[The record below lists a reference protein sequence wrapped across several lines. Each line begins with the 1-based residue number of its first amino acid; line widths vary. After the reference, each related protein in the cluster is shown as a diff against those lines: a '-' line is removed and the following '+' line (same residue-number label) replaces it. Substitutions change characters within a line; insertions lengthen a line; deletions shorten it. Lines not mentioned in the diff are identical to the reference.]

1 MEHPALRANLRAL
14 NDILGLEDRRMFVR
28 QVGIGGSEFVAYL
41 VGDRVPGAAKVEAI
55 AKFFGTDS
63 DTLRNVRIDELS
75 LQRAQQRLRR
85 AMREHQDGEARW
97 QDVG

>member
-28 QVGIGGSEFVAYL
+28 QVGIGGTEFVAYL
-41 VGDRVPGAAKVEAI
+41 IGDRVPSAGKVEAI
-55 AKFFGTDS
+55 AEFFGTDA

>member
-14 NDILGLEDRRMFVR
+14 NDILGLEDRRLFVR
-28 QVGIGGSEFVAYL
+28 EVGIGGAEFVAYL

-55 AKFFGTDS
+55 ARFFGIDP
-63 DTLRNVRIDELS
+63 DALRNVRIDELS

-85 AMREHQDGEARW
+85 ALREQHDDSARW
-97 QDVG
+97 QEVG

>member
-14 NDILGLEDRRMFVR
+14 NDLLGLEDRRLFVR
-28 QVGIGGSEFVAYL
+28 EVGIGGAEFVSYL
-41 VGDRVPGAAKVEAI
+41 VGDRVPSAAKVEAI
-55 AKFFGTDS
+55 ARFFGTDP

-85 AMREHQDGEARW
+85 ALREYQNGEARW